1 VFATLKRGTIFL
13 YLWVCCRESEGDLN
27 TTTAFIQ
34 RRPREEEQQAQRQ
47 QQSCI
52 PVSSIKE
59 EVLDRP
65 EVFVL
70 YRRLV
75 GVGS

>member
-1 VFATLKRGTIFL
+1 M
-13 YLWVCCRESEGDLN
+13 VCCRESEGDLN

-34 RRPREEEQQAQRQ
+34 RRPREEEQQTQRQ

-65 EVFVL
+65 EVFIVHKLFVL
-70 YRRLV
+70 FA
-75 GVGS
+75 